1 MNVVFW
7 NRSFSNLLT
16 PLQVKYKVN
25 RYSHSVIGGPK
36 QAQISVVGT
45 ELDLWELAEYA
56 RRPVQIFS
64 DKGDAVWWG
73 RLAELKINIGL
84 WSVGINMDSMANCVG
99 VAYEDDADGGQPK
112 KTAWAEATDST
123 AEYGR
128 REILFTSSGSN
139 STHALAARDKFLAE
153 KKYPTPVITPRAK
166 GENSATLYCRGWF
179 DPLAWRY
186 YANAGVNLVDTATQI
201 SAMATSCG
209 EFIAGTDLE
218 VTSGI
223 TTAETR
229 DGNANGLFEISEL
242 LKMGTSNYRRMLCGV
257 TIGRRLRVYEEP
269 VLPIYANLI
278 LKDGSLRD
286 PYDTVIR
293 KETCPVGIWTRLKDI
308 VPASVDTTK
317 LADPNIMF
325 IDEAEY
331 SPIDDRLSLTPRGF
345 IDPFLIGRHR
355 DG

>member
-1 MNVVFW
+1 MKVVFW
-7 NRSFSNLLT
+7 NRTFTSLLT
-16 PLQVKYKVN
+16 PLQVNYHVD

-36 QAQISVVGT
+36 QAQISVTGT

-64 DKGDAVWWG
+64 DLGDAVWWG
-73 RLAELKINIGL
+73 FLAELKINVGL
-84 WSVGINMDSMANCVG
+84 WSVGINIDSMANYVG

-139 STHALAARDKFLAE
+139 AAHALAARDKFLAE
-153 KKYPTPVITPRAK
+153 KKYPTPVITPREK

-179 DPLAWRY
+179 DTLAWRY

-223 TTAETR
+223 TTKETR

-242 LKMGTSNYRRMLCGV
+242 LKMGTSNYRRMLCQV
-257 TIGRRLRVYEEP
+257 TIGRRLRVFEEP
-269 VLPIYANLI
+269 TIPVYKNFIMR
-278 LKDGSLRD
+278 DGSLTD

-308 VPASVDTTK
+308 VPSSVDTTK
-317 LADPNIMF
+317 LADPTLMF

-331 SPIDDRLSLTPRGF
+331 ISDEDRLSLTPRGF
-345 IDPFLIGRHR
+345 IDPFQIGRPN